1 MSKPIPSEAA
11 ASIPPTGPLA
21 APDHRR
27 RLMIFCFLM
36 LTMFMAS
43 LDNQVVSTALPTI
56 VGEFGAIERF
66 GWIGS
71 AYLLAQSAIMP
82 VYGKLGDLFGRK
94 YLIIVAIALF
104 TLGSALCGLAWSMN
118 SLIAARVFQGLGGG
132 GIMVSIF
139 AINADL
145 FPPRERAK
153 YQSFSSLVLM
163 ASGSVG
169 PTLGGTMSQYLG
181 WRSIFLINLP
191 IGLIAIVALLALLPY
206 RRPDRKPRI
215 DWAGAFVLALAISGI
230 VLWADSQSLF
240 GSLTA
245 APALALPVISV
256 LALLLWVRIE
266 RRAPEPVIPLKLFQE
281 RNFPL
286 LLIVGATGGGIGIGM
301 VNYHALFLQMT
312 TGLSPASAGLFFIA
326 ITGGIAIGSLTAGR
340 LISSTGKYKPW
351 VVLGLF
357 VAMLALCGLA
367 ALPLHAPFWAVAGL
381 LMAQGV
387 AIGLGQ
393 QGPVIGAQVAAPGAD
408 VGAATGAVTLS
419 RMAGASLAISVYGAM
434 LNGWLSQARIAGA
447 GSLAEMTPDKMAA
460 LSPAAHEAV
469 AAAFRGAFTAVYL
482 SAVVIAAVG
491 FVAALLLR
499 PVLLAPNRVAVP
511 KDSVRAEMSE
521 SVASVS

>member
-1 MSKPIPSEAA
+1 MSNANPPAA
-11 ASIPPTGPLA
+11 VPG
-21 APDHRR
+21 HRR
-27 RLMIFCFLM
+27 RMVIFCFLM
-36 LTMFMAS
+36 LSMFMAT

-56 VGEFGAIERF
+56 TGEFGAIERF

-94 YLIIVAIALF
+94 YVMIFAVALF
-104 TLGSALCGLAWSMN
+104 TLGSVVCGMAWSMD
-118 SLIAARVFQGLGGG
+118 SLIAARAFQGLGAG

-169 PTLGGTMSQYLG
+169 PTLGGSMSQMLG

-191 IGLIAIVALLALLPY
+191 IGIIALAGLMLLLPY
-206 RRPDRKPRI
+206 RRPERQPRI
-215 DWAGAFVLALAISGI
+215 DWLGALVLAVAIAGV

-245 APALALPVISV
+245 PAALGLPVMSALAL
-256 LALLLWVRIE
+256 ALWVGIE
-266 RRAPEPVIPLKLFQE
+266 RRAPEPIIPLSLFRD
-281 RNFPL
+281 RNFAL
-286 LLIVGATGGGIGIGM
+286 LLIVGATSGGIAIGM

-326 ITGGIAIGSLTAGR
+326 VTGGIAIGSLTAGR
-340 LISSTGKYKPW
+340 LISTSGRYKPW
-351 VVLGLF
+351 VVLGLAL
-357 VAMLALCGLA
+357 AMLSLLGLA
-367 ALPLHAPFWAVAGL
+367 ALPLNAPFWAVAGL
-381 LMAQGV
+381 LMGQGV

-393 QGPVIGAQVAAPGAD
+393 QGPVIGAQVAAPRAD

-419 RMAGASLAISVYGAM
+419 RMAGASLAISIYGAV
-434 LNGWLSQARIAGA
+434 LNNRLAAAAVSGVGPMAG
-447 GSLAEMTPDKMAA
+447 MTPERMDA
-460 LSPAAHEAV
+460 LSAPLHEAV
-469 AAAFRGAFTAVYL
+469 AAAFRDAFAWVYL
-482 SAVVIAAVG
+482 SAVMIAAVG

-499 PVLLAPNRVAVP
+499 PVVLAPAKVAEP
-511 KDSVRAEMSE
+511 KASVRAEMGE